1 MEKNEKTAEILNDL
15 IEINHDRVNGYT
27 KAANETAAEDADLRS
42 LFMNMADDSRIYAE
56 ELKKHVQQTGE
67 EPAEGTTARGKIYR
81 VWMDIKA
88 AISGKS
94 RKAILDSCEFGEDA
108 AQRAYDA
115 ALDQEDLSFVIR
127 ELVTEQQS
135 LLKKSHDKITRMRDT
150 QSA

>member
-115 ALDQEDLSFVIR
+115 ALEQEDFSFVIR